1 MDFPFFLLLRLA
13 SKYLIESISLSQ
25 LLQCAFF
32 VFRFEVRTIAHFGQ
46 HIQLQGFSRAKSFPL
61 IFLSII
67 LGQKTQEQSLFS
79 SRTSI
84 FRAYVNSGNKE
95 SRYNQ
100 RSSVNRSA
108 DILNTILYDFNFVFL
123 ILNLVKKNKGLK
135 SYSQVSPVLSL
146 RTTYVELVVDQ
157 L

>member
-1 MDFPFFLLLRLA
+1 MGSPCVNDKLRIILSTIFAEDDEPSNSFIKNRHGSFSKSNLNFSKGMDFPFFLLLRLA

-67 LGQKTQEQSLFS
+67 LGQKTQEQLLLS

-84 FRAYVNSGNKE
+84 FRVC
-95 SRYNQ
+95 Q
-100 RSSVNRSA
+100 
-108 DILNTILYDFNFVFL
+108 
-123 ILNLVKKNKGLK
+123 
-135 SYSQVSPVLSL
+135 
-146 RTTYVELVVDQ
+146 
-157 L
+157 